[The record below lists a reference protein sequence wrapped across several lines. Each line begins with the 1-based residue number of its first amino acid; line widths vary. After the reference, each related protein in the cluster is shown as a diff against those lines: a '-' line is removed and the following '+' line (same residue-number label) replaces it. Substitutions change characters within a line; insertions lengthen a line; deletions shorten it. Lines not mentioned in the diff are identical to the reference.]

1 MAVFNPIIPAE
12 QDNEVSWY
20 KAGAAGIASGILKVP
35 EGVFSLAAELI
46 DLGLDTDTAA
56 DVEQFFDKLNPF
68 EEVAEQHGAG
78 RLTEAL
84 TSIGIPGA
92 YGFKLGSRLAK
103 GYMDARKA
111 GKLASIG
118 RNKASAEWF
127 KKGDLAKK
135 LNKQAGTAR
144 FAAGTLG
151 GATGEVFVA
160 DVEDIGSFGELFD
173 SGPTRL
179 DRWETRGREDAARKL
194 MNRVKFGSESL
205 LVTPFV
211 AGAGKT
217 IKAMGN
223 KGKELAYS
231 DSAVERWINKFV
243 EAVTPEGALTKE
255 VFGSQR
261 VMEGFRN
268 SDANRATELVK
279 NLTRSIDKAFPQMQK
294 VLDRSLTSK
303 EKDSFL
309 KEVNEMI
316 FDGDVTDIW
325 NPKKTNQ
332 LVTTLKNKGVDKN
345 TSTEI
350 VNVLTEARQTFSNL
364 IDTVGKYDGQNEL
377 VKLLKT
383 RIKDYTGNTYKIFEQ
398 NPILGIFG
406 RYKPTDEV
414 KEAAGNYFKNLLR
427 KDNPKMASSTA
438 EQESRQLVEKIL
450 EDGVKVSKSRV
461 TVPDANYVKK
471 TLEDMGY
478 ERFID
483 DVMDGTGAPNKV
495 VKKLLGEMSD
505 PRYSIFNSITHLSG
519 MARMS
524 AMLDEMGQTNAL
536 VQKEAGPSKG
546 SFWRSEKE
554 AIDATNGVADIV
566 SVNKIMGE
574 LTKFRGG
581 NLVNPLA
588 DMWTTRP
595 MAEALA
601 RANSLKEGYFTAA
614 VRGREGATGTEKGM
628 TWLYRNLL
636 LLPKATAQL
645 AKTVLSIPTHL
656 RNLLSA
662 GAFAAANGILFEG
675 LLNPKLL
682 GQSFRKG
689 WTISGVNPFRGSRFN
704 DKEFEKAY
712 RELLELGIVNSQ
724 VQIGDLKNLMRDVKF
739 GDKIADVDAVLRPM
753 MAKLKKVPEYLQGK
767 YVAEDDF
774 WKITNYFVELNRRN
788 DAYKKAG
795 INKPLSELKKEAAD
809 IVKNT
814 VPNYSY
820 VGEYVRAARLLP
832 VGNFMSFPSEMIRT
846 TTNIGEQAIKEMKHI
861 PGRGEII
868 RGSDIAPVVY
878 IEGKGFVSNN
888 NPMYRIGVTRA
899 TGMAFTL
906 GTVPTMMVEG
916 AKTLYN
922 VTEDE
927 INALRQF
934 VPEWSR
940 NSTLIPIRD
949 DNTGELKY
957 IDFSH
962 SNAYDLMSR
971 PFRTLANEIAASTK
985 DGDTILAGFAK
996 GADEALTEVAAP
1008 FIDESIWTTAAAD
1021 INLYPFIPGRGGRT
1035 KDGRILYTDQTSL
1048 GDKLHIKGA
1057 HLWKALEP
1065 GGFRQYGRMARS
1077 LTDTP
1082 TKTGE
1087 FLEGKTLG
1095 MNDQMLGLV
1104 GFRPV
1109 GVEPL
1114 KAMGFKIAEYQRGIR
1129 EARREFTGGYFGL
1142 LKGGPIKPNDIIKRY
1157 VASNA
1162 ARFNVQQEM
1171 FKNITAANILGTTR
1185 GELLREFRD
1194 RQISPDTY
1202 FNLQKGKFE
1211 PYYPS
1216 DDIQLRFAEIAR
1228 DLGDVNV
1235 FNEVRPALQQIRR
1248 ELSQLTLDD
1257 NFEINVSDYIE
1268 ETEIQTPPLPQTVT
1282 SAQPNTGVITQG
1294 QNILNQGMNAQANLT
1309 ANGLTTSE
1317 NALLSEEEK
1326 QIRLRQRGITT

>member
-1 MAVFNPIIPAE
+1 MAFNPIISAE
-12 QDNEVSWY
+12 EANEVSWY
-20 KAGAAGIASGILKVP
+20 KAGAAGIASGVLKVP

-68 EEVAEQHGAG
+68 EEIAEQHGAG

-84 TSIGIPGA
+84 VSIGIPGT

-118 RNKASAEWF
+118 KNKASKEWF

-135 LNKQAGTAR
+135 LNKQAGYAK
-144 FAAGTLG
+144 FAAGTVG
-151 GATGEVFVA
+151 GATGETFVA
-160 DVEDIGSFGELFD
+160 DVEEIGSFGDLFD
-173 SGPTRL
+173 KGPTQL
-179 DRWETRGREDAARKL
+179 DKWETRGSEDAARKL
-194 MNRVKFGSESL
+194 MNRLKFGSESL
-205 LVTPFV
+205 LITPFV

-217 IKAMGN
+217 IKAMGT

-243 EAVTPEGALTKE
+243 ETVTPEGALTKE

-268 SDANRATELVK
+268 ADSNRATELVR
-279 NLTRSIDKAFPQMQK
+279 NLTRTINKAFPQMQQ
-294 VLDRSLTSK
+294 VLDRSLTTK

-325 NPKKTNQ
+325 NPKKTRQ
-332 LVTTLKNKGVDKN
+332 LVDTLKKKGVNKN
-345 TSTEI
+345 TSSEI
-350 VNVLTEARQTFSNL
+350 VNILTDARQTFSNL
-364 IDTVGKYDGQNEL
+364 IDTVGKYDGQKEL

-406 RYKPTDEV
+406 RYKPTEEV
-414 KEAAGNYFKNLLR
+414 KEAAGNYFKKLLR
-427 KDNPKMASSTA
+427 KDNPKMRASTA

-450 EDGVKVSKSRV
+450 EDGVKVSKSRA
-461 TVPDANYVKK
+461 TVPDISYVKK

-478 ERFID
+478 ERFVD
-483 DVMDGTGAPNKV
+483 DIVDGTGAPNKAIR
-495 VKKLLGEMSD
+495 KLLGEMSD
-505 PRYSIFNSITHLSG
+505 PRYAIFNSITHLSG

-536 VQKEAGPSKG
+536 VQKELGTSKG
-546 SFWRSEKE
+546 SFWRSKKE
-554 AIDATNGVADIV
+554 AQEATNGVVDIV
-566 SVNKIMGE
+566 SVNKMMSE
-574 LTKFRGG
+574 LTKFKGG
-581 NLVNPLA
+581 TLINPLA
-588 DMWTTRP
+588 DMWTTKP

-601 RANSLKEGYFTAA
+601 RANALKEGYFTAA
-614 VRGREGATGTEKGM
+614 VRGREGATGTEQGM

-645 AKTVLSIPTHL
+645 AKTVLSLPTHL
-656 RNLLSA
+656 RNLMSA
-662 GAFAAANGILFEG
+662 GAFAAANGVLFEG
-675 LLNPKLL
+675 LINPKLL

-689 WTISGVNPFRGSRFN
+689 WNISGVNPFKGSRFN
-704 DKEFEKAY
+704 DAEFEKAY

-739 GDKIADVDAVLRPM
+739 GDKITDVDAVLRPM

-795 INKPLSELKKEAAD
+795 IKKPLNELKKEAAD

-832 VGNFMSFPSEMIRT
+832 IGNFMSFPSEMIRT
-846 TTNIGEQAIKEMKHI
+846 TTNIGEQAIKEMKHSRTTI
-861 PGRGEII
+861 GT
-868 RGSDIAPVVY
+868 DIAPMVWDKELGRLV
-878 IEGKGFVSNN
+878 KND
-888 NPMYRIGVTRA
+888 NPMYRIGATRA
-899 TGMAFTL
+899 AGMAFTL
-906 GTVPTMMVEG
+906 GAVPTMMVEG

-934 VPEWSR
+934 VPEWSK

-985 DGDTILAGFAK
+985 DGDTILAGFAR

-1021 INLYPFIPGRGGRT
+1021 IDLYPFIPGRGGRT
-1035 KDGRILYTDQTSL
+1035 EDGRLLYTDQTAL
-1048 GDKLHIKGA
+1048 GDKLYIKGA

-1065 GGFRQYGRMARS
+1065 GGFRQYGRIARS

-1109 GVEPL
+1109 GVDPL

-1142 LKGGPIKPNDIIKRY
+1142 LKGGPIKPNDVIKRY
-1157 VASNA
+1157 IASNA
-1162 ARFNVQQEM
+1162 ARFNVQKEM
-1171 FKNITAANILGTTR
+1171 FKNLTAADILGSTR
-1185 GELLREFRD
+1185 GELIREFRD
-1194 RQISPDTY
+1194 RQIAPGTFFS
-1202 FNLQKGKFE
+1202 LRAGKFE
-1211 PYYPS
+1211 PYFPS
-1216 DDIQLRFAEIAR
+1216 EDIQLRFAEIAK

-1235 FNEVRPALQQIRR
+1235 FKDVRSDLNAIRR
-1248 ELSQLTLDD
+1248 DLRGLSLDG
-1257 NFEINVSDYIE
+1257 NFDINVNEYLQP
-1268 ETEIQTPPLPQTVT
+1268 EIQTPPLPQTVT
-1282 SAQPNTGVITQG
+1282 SAQPNNQVITQG
-1294 QNILNQGMNAQANLT
+1294 QAILNQGMNAQANLT
-1309 ANGLTTSE
+1309 SNGLTASE
-1317 NALLSEEEK
+1317 NALLNEEEK
-1326 QIRLRQRGITT
+1326 QMRLKQRGITT

>member
-1 MAVFNPIIPAE
+1 MVVYNPILSPE
-12 QDNEVSWY
+12 DNNEVSWY

-56 DVEQFFDKLNPF
+56 DVERFFDKLNPF
-68 EEVAEQHGAG
+68 EEVAEKHGAG

-92 YGFKLGSRLAK
+92 YGFRLGSKLANS
-103 GYMDARKA
+103 YMTARKT
-111 GKLASIG
+111 GKLASISG
-118 RNKASAEWF
+118 RNAQSKAWF
-127 KKGDLAKK
+127 KEGDLAKK
-135 LNKQAGTAR
+135 LNKQAGAAR
-144 FAAGTLG
+144 FAAGTVG
-151 GATGEVFVA
+151 GATGEAFVA
-160 DVEDIGSFGELFD
+160 DVEEIGTFGELFD
-173 SGPTRL
+173 KGPTQL
-179 DRWETRGREDAARKL
+179 DRWETEGREDAARKL
-194 MNRVKFGSESL
+194 MNRLKFGSEAL
-205 LVTPFV
+205 FITPFV

-217 IKAMGN
+217 IKAMGSQ
-223 KGKELAYS
+223 GKKLAYS
-231 DSAVERWINKFV
+231 DSKIDRWINKFV

-268 SDANRATELVK
+268 ADSNRATELVK
-279 NLTRSIDKAFPQMQK
+279 ALTRSVHRAFPQMQK
-294 VLDRSLTSK
+294 VLDRSLTPK

-316 FDGDVTDIW
+316 FDGDVTDVW
-325 NPKKTNQ
+325 NPKKTTE
-332 LVTTLKNKGVDKN
+332 LVNNLKRKGIDKETADEIIGTLTD
-345 TSTEI
+345 
-350 VNVLTEARQTFSNL
+350 ARLSFSNL
-364 IDTVGKYDGQNEL
+364 IDTVGKYKGQEEL
-377 VKLLKT
+377 VTLLKE
-383 RIKDYTGNTYKIFEQ
+383 RIKDLTGSTYKIFEQ

-406 RYKPTDEV
+406 RYKPTDEA
-414 KEAAGNYFKNLLR
+414 KAAAGNFFKNLIR
-427 KDNPKMASSTA
+427 KKNPQITDSTA
-438 EQESRQLVEKIL
+438 QQESRQLVEKIL
-450 EDGVKVSKSRV
+450 EDVVKVSKSRT
-461 TVPDANYVKK
+461 TVPDISYVKK
-471 TLEDMGY
+471 TIEDMGY
-478 ERFID
+478 GQFVD
-483 DVMDGTGAPNKV
+483 DVVDGTGAPNKII
-495 VKKLLGEMSD
+495 KNLLGEMQD

-524 AMLDEMGQTNAL
+524 AMLDEMAQTNNQI
-536 VQKEAGPSKG
+536 QKLDPSKG
-546 SFWRSEKE
+546 SFWGSKAD
-554 AIDATNGVADIV
+554 AIKATNGVV
-566 SVNKIMGE
+566 EVVPVNKMMSE
-574 LTKFRGG
+574 LTGFKGG
-581 NLVNPLA
+581 TLVNPMA

-601 RANSLKEGYFTAA
+601 RANQLKEGYFTAA

-636 LLPKATAQL
+636 LFPKATAQL
-645 AKTVLSIPTHL
+645 AKTVFSIPTHL
-656 RNLLSA
+656 RNFLSA
-662 GAFAAANGILFEG
+662 GAFAAANGVLFEG
-675 LLNPKLL
+675 ILNPKLL

-724 VQIGDLKNLMRDVKF
+724 VQIGDLKNLVRDVGF
-739 GDKIADVDAVLRPM
+739 GDKITDVDAVLRPM

-774 WKITNYFVELNRRN
+774 WKITNYFVELNRR
-788 DAYKKAG
+788 DAAYKRAK
-795 INKPLSELKKEAAD
+795 INKPLSELKKETAE
-809 IVKNT
+809 IVRNT

-846 TTNIGEQAIKEMKHI
+846 TTNIGEQAINEMKHI
-861 PGRGEII
+861 PAKGEII
-868 RGSDIAPVVY
+868 RGTDIAPRVY
-878 IEGKGFVSNN
+878 IEGKGFVKNN
-888 NPMYRIGVTRA
+888 NPMYRIGAQRA
-899 TGMAFTL
+899 LGMAFTL
-906 GTVPTMMVEG
+906 GAVPTMLTEG

-934 VPEWSR
+934 VPDWSK

-949 DNTGELKY
+949 EKTGELKY

-971 PFRTLANEIAASTK
+971 PFRTLANEIAAATK
-985 DGDTILAGFAK
+985 DGDTILAGFAR

-1021 INLYPFIPGRGGRT
+1021 IDLYPFIPGRGGRT
-1035 KDGRILYTDQTSL
+1035 RDGKILYTDQTSL
-1048 GDKLHIKGA
+1048 GDKLFIKA
-1057 HLWKALEP
+1057 SHLWKAIEP
-1065 GGFRQYGRMARS
+1065 GGFRQYVRIGQS

-1087 FLEGKTLG
+1087 LLEGKTLG

-1109 GVEPL
+1109 SVNPL
-1114 KAMGFKIAEYQRGIR
+1114 KAMGFKINNYQKGIR

-1142 LKGGPIKPNDIIKRY
+1142 LKGGPIKANDVIKRY
-1157 VASNA
+1157 IASNA

-1171 FKNITAANILGTTR
+1171 FKNINAAETLGTTR

-1194 RQISPDTY
+1194 RQITAGTFFD
-1202 FNLQKGKFE
+1202 LKQGKFQ
-1211 PYYPS
+1211 PYFPS
-1216 DDIQLRFAEIAR
+1216 EDIQLRFAEIAR
-1228 DLGDVNV
+1228 DLGDINV
-1235 FNEVRPALQQIRR
+1235 FNEVRPVLNEIRKDLR
-1248 ELSQLTLDD
+1248 NLSLDE
-1257 NFEINVSDYIE
+1257 NFEIRVSDYI
-1268 ETEIQTPPLPQTVT
+1268 TEVQTPPLSQSVT
-1282 SAQPNTGVITQG
+1282 SANPSPSVITQG
-1294 QNILNQGMNAQANLT
+1294 QNLGAGNLQVNQAS
-1309 ANGLTTSE
+1309 GLTQLE
-1317 NALLSEEEK
+1317 EALLSDDEK
-1326 QIRLRQRGITT
+1326 LIRQRQRGMIS